1 MRSITL
7 RTCERCLRFLAL
19 MDVSTAIAS
28 IVEELT
34 LAPSITS
41 VSHANRSTS
50 TECNELMDRLIRLE
64 SLILQGISLLDV
76 CVNELFVKT
85 MIPRQYV
92 ITQLIITTSFDTTLR
107 RLDFLIYQLP
117 MLETLRMDGSQQCH
131 V

>member
-7 RTCERCLRFLAL
+7 RTRERCLRFLAL
-19 MDVSTAIAS
+19 MDVNTAIAS

-34 LAPSITS
+34 LAPSSTS
-41 VSHANRSTS
+41 LSHANWSTS

-64 SLILQGISLLDV
+64 SSILQGISLLDA

-85 MIPRQYV
+85 IIAWQYV
-92 ITQLIITTSFDTTLR
+92 ITQLIITTCFYTTLG

-117 MLETLRMDGSQQCH
+117 MLETLRMDGS
-131 V
+131 